1 MASKKVAKSKATRIK
16 PGEPKT
22 AHHKRSRDFVRVA
35 SRLARRLRQ
44 LREERG
50 WTVNQAAEAYGV
62 EPMTVWRLESGE
74 ANPTLATLVSVA
86 VALGVP
92 VSELLDAR

>member
-1 MASKKVAKSKATRIK
+1 MATKKARKATKKPTK

-22 AHHKRSRDFVRVA
+22 RHHKQSRDFRRVA

-44 LREERG
+44 VREERG

-62 EPMTVWRLESGE
+62 EPMSVWRLESGE
-74 ANPTLATLVSVA
+74 SNPTLATMVSISVA
-86 VALGVP
+86 LE
-92 VSELLDAR
+92 VSLAELLDET